1 MLIFFVWI
9 QLAPVILGRPVLAA
23 AASPGVFDQFNLY
36 TPIPYVFGDNVDGA
50 RKVLVRCVYRSVGS
64 IGETWR
70 KQIFSRKA
78 KRETQKGRF
87 LGKL

>member
-23 AASPGVFDQFNLY
+23 AASPGVFDQFTLY
-36 TPIPYVFGDNVDGA
+36 TPIPYVFGDNVDDA
-50 RKVLVRCVYRSVGS
+50 RKALVRCVYRSVGS

-70 KQIFSRKA
+70 KTDFFTKI
-78 KRETQKGRF
+78 ETLSKKVGF
-87 LGKL
+87 